1 MNELLSAKSIV
12 GGLVLVVTTM
22 GIAYLSNTG
31 RLPKWFVDAWI
42 ILAFCIGMPVY
53 IGLTLGGA
61 GPLGIVLL
69 VVVTATIGIVALV
82 VLRRVQSPSD
92 RESD

>member
-42 ILAFCIGMPVY
+42 ILES
-53 IGLTLGGA
+53 LTYQNLN
-61 GPLGIVLL
+61 
-69 VVVTATIGIVALV
+69 
-82 VLRRVQSPSD
+82 RQSKFRLCS
-92 RESD
+92 